1 MRFDPCRQYIALY
14 HISLFHSRRNNSA
27 TRRVKCMKIS
37 REPDACG
44 IDCESGKGRSFVLN
58 VFKCRLSIEKK
69 KKNAWW
75 GWKRNLRHDEY
86 AAGFWNRTFLFYAAS
101 NKVFFPPPELES
113 FFFCFCRHQMS
124 REHVG
129 EEIIKINEAKG
140 YTRFHLNA
148 SSGEKRAEMKRI
160 DKVSDHPRPITG
172 YIYLPQT
179 ERVVI

>member
-1 MRFDPCRQYIALY
+1 M
-14 HISLFHSRRNNSA
+14 
-27 TRRVKCMKIS
+27 
-37 REPDACG
+37 
-44 IDCESGKGRSFVLN
+44 
-58 VFKCRLSIEKK
+58 
-69 KKNAWW
+69 
-75 GWKRNLRHDEY
+75 RHDEY

-101 NKVFFPPPELES
+101 NKVFFPPPELEG
-113 FFFCFCRHQMS
+113 FFFVFCRHQMS

-148 SSGEKRAEMKRI
+148 SSRERSGEKRAEMKRI
-160 DKVSDHPRPITG
+160 DKVSGHPRPITG

>member
-1 MRFDPCRQYIALY
+1 
-14 HISLFHSRRNNSA
+14 
-27 TRRVKCMKIS
+27 MKIS

-58 VFKCRLSIEKK
+58 VFKRRLSIEKK
-69 KKNAWW
+69 KKM
-75 GWKRNLRHDEY
+75 LDE
-86 AAGFWNRTFLFYAAS
+86 AESAICGMMNTRRGFGIGHFYFMPPRI
-101 NKVFFPPPELES
+101 KFFFSPRVGE

-148 SSGEKRAEMKRI
+148 SSRERSGEKRAEMKRI
-160 DKVSDHPRPITG
+160 DKVSGHPRPITG